1 MTTQQ
6 GELQSAEQLIAQL
19 KLQLN
24 QRGDALL
31 EIKREHTDMQIN
43 ARKLVSDLVEKDKE
57 LQAIQEDFERALEEN
72 QAFQQTFSEQED
84 ALAEL
89 RKVNAQTQEEFDDF
103 KTDIETKNN
112 LIAQLKEQIYQVT
125 ENQEYHKK

>member
-1 MTTQQ
+1 
-6 GELQSAEQLIAQL
+6 
-19 KLQLN
+19 
-24 QRGDALL
+24 
-31 EIKREHTDMQIN
+31 MQIN

-57 LQAIQEDFERALEEN
+57 LQAIQEDFERAMEEN

-89 RKVNAQTQEEFDDF
+89 RKVNAQTQEEFDIF

-112 LIAQLKEQIYQVT
+112 LISQLKEQISQVT
-125 ENQEYHKK
+125 ENQDYQIKQGEQAQRAAEID